1 MSEPRTITRSQYL
14 QAMALYTMVRKRQQE
29 VDAFNIE
36 MNKILE
42 LDAPTFQDS
51 RVTDGT
57 WKDEPFDLVLS
68 YVNIT
73 VEPDTTAVPN
83 GERASG

>member
-1 MSEPRTITRSQYL
+1 MSEAKTITRSQYL

-36 MNKILE
+36 MNRILG

-57 WKDEPFDLVLS
+57 WKDEPFDLVLG
-68 YVNIT
+68 YVNIK
-73 VEPDTTAVPN
+73 VEPEAAPQP
-83 GERASG
+83 S

>member
-1 MSEPRTITRSQYL
+1 MSEPKTITRGEYL
-14 QAMALYTMVRKRQQE
+14 QALALYTMMRKRQQE

-36 MNKILE
+36 MNRLLG
-42 LDAPTFQDS
+42 LDAPTYQDS

-57 WKDEPFDLVLS
+57 WKNEPFDLVLS

-73 VEPDTTAVPN
+73 VEPDTTSP
-83 GERASG
+83 

>member
-1 MSEPRTITRSQYL
+1 
-14 QAMALYTMVRKRQQE
+14 MALYTMVKKRQQE

-36 MNKILE
+36 MNKILG

-57 WKDEPFDLVLS
+57 WKNEPFDLVLG

-73 VEPDTTAVPN
+73 VEPESPTVPN
-83 GERASG
+83 GEC